1 MDDSKLS
8 RSEFMRRDSK
18 FTDLQKGY
26 LKQFVADCLIKRFT
40 LEESLLYLKNK
51 LGIEVEEDEFNY
63 LKGELKGD
71 IRRNVH
77 YLRRYEY
84 AYIREY
90 LDRIDEMKL
99 IQKRL
104 WSLIEDN
111 SDNPQ
116 LQKDCLSELSKSTIA
131 LADFYR
137 SIKDLDQ
144 GNDELSATNL
154 ESIHEPVSDTKES
167 NVLKKAANLES
178 IHEPVSDT
186 KESNV
191 LTNEPETV
199 DDNSLEDRPAVVGEV
214 GTSHYNPKKIAKYT
228 SDGKLAPAIH

>member
-8 RSEFMRRDSK
+8 RSEFMKRDRK

-40 LEESLLYLKNK
+40 LEESLLYLKDK
-51 LGIEVEEDEFNY
+51 LGIEVEEDEFYY
-63 LKGELKGD
+63 LKGELKRD
-71 IRRNVH
+71 LRRNVH

-116 LQKDCLSELSKSTIA
+116 LQKDCLSELSRATIA

-137 SIKDLDQ
+137 SIKDLDR
-144 GNDELSATNL
+144 GNDELNATNL
-154 ESIHEPVSDTKES
+154 ESIHESVSDTK
-167 NVLKKAANLES
+167 V
-178 IHEPVSDT
+178 
-186 KESNV
+186 SNV

-199 DDNSLEDRPAVVGEV
+199 DDNSLEDRPAVVSEV
-214 GTSHYNPKKIAKYT
+214 EASQYNPKRIAKYT

>member
-8 RSEFMRRDSK
+8 RSEFMKRDSK

-40 LEESLLYLKNK
+40 LEESLLYLKDK
-51 LGIEVEEDEFNY
+51 LGIQVEEDEFNY
-63 LKGELKGD
+63 LKGELKRD

-77 YLRRYEY
+77 YLRKYEY

-131 LADFYR
+131 LADFYK

-144 GNDELSATNL
+144 GNDEL
-154 ESIHEPVSDTKES
+154 KES
-167 NVLKKAANLES
+167 NVLKNES
-178 IHEPVSDT
+178 
-186 KESNV
+186 
-191 LTNEPETV
+191 ETV
-199 DDNSLEDRPAVVGEV
+199 DDNSLEDRPAVVSEV
-214 GTSHYNPKKIAKYT
+214 EPSQYNQKKIAKYT

>member
-8 RSEFMRRDSK
+8 RSEFMKRDSK

-26 LKQFVADCLIKRFT
+26 LKQFVADCLIKKFT
-40 LEESLLYLKNK
+40 LEESLLYLKDK
-51 LGIEVEEDEFNY
+51 LGIQVEEDEFNY
-63 LKGELKGD
+63 LKGELKRD

-90 LDRIDEMKL
+90 LDRIDEMRL

-116 LQKDCLSELSKSTIA
+116 LQKDCLSELCKSTIA
-131 LADFYR
+131 LADFYK

-144 GNDELSATNL
+144 GNDELNATNI
-154 ESIHEPVSDTKES
+154 ESIHEPVSDTKEN
-167 NVLKKAANLES
+167 NVLKNES
-178 IHEPVSDT
+178 
-186 KESNV
+186 
-191 LTNEPETV
+191 ETV
-199 DDNSLEDRPAVVGEV
+199 DENSLEDRPTVVSEV
-214 GTSHYNPKKIAKYT
+214 GTSQYNPKKIAKYT

>member
-8 RSEFMRRDSK
+8 RSEFMKRDSK

-26 LKQFVADCLIKRFT
+26 LKQFVADCLIKKFT
-40 LEESLLYLKNK
+40 LEESLLYLKDK
-51 LGIEVEEDEFNY
+51 LGIQVEEDELNY
-63 LKGELKGD
+63 LKGELKRD

-90 LDRIDEMKL
+90 LDRIDEMRL

-116 LQKDCLSELSKSTIA
+116 LQKDCLSELCKSTIA
-131 LADFYR
+131 LADFYK

-144 GNDELSATNL
+144 GNDELNATNI
-154 ESIHEPVSDTKES
+154 ESIHEPVSDTKEN
-167 NVLKKAANLES
+167 NVLKKATNLES
-178 IHEPVSDT
+178 IHEGN
-186 KESNV
+186 ES
-191 LTNEPETV
+191 ETV
-199 DDNSLEDRPAVVGEV
+199 DENSLEDRPTVVSEV
-214 GTSHYNPKKIAKYT
+214 GTSQYNPKKIAKYT

>member
-1 MDDSKLS
+1 
-8 RSEFMRRDSK
+8 
-18 FTDLQKGY
+18 
-26 LKQFVADCLIKRFT
+26 
-40 LEESLLYLKNK
+40 
-51 LGIEVEEDEFNY
+51 
-63 LKGELKGD
+63 
-71 IRRNVH
+71 VH

-116 LQKDCLSELSKSTIA
+116 LQKDCLSELCKSTIA
-131 LADFYR
+131 LADFYK

-144 GNDELSATNL
+144 GNDELNATNIESIHEPVSDTKENNVLKKATNL
-154 ESIHEPVSDTKES
+154 ESIHEPVSDTKEN
-167 NVLKKAANLES
+167 NVLKNES
-178 IHEPVSDT
+178 
-186 KESNV
+186 
-191 LTNEPETV
+191 ETV
-199 DDNSLEDRPAVVGEV
+199 DENSLEDRPTVVSEV
-214 GTSHYNPKKIAKYT
+214 GTSQYNPKKIAKYT

>member
-8 RSEFMRRDSK
+8 RSEFMQRDNK

-26 LKQFVADCLIKRFT
+26 LKQFVADCLIKKFT
-40 LEESLLYLKNK
+40 LEESLLYLKDK
-51 LGIEVEEDEFNY
+51 LGIQVEEDEFNY
-63 LKGELKGD
+63 LKGELKRD

-90 LDRIDEMKL
+90 LDRIDEMRL

-116 LQKDCLSELSKSTIA
+116 LQKDCLSELCKSTIA
-131 LADFYR
+131 LADFYK

-144 GNDELSATNL
+144 GNDELNATNI
-154 ESIHEPVSDTKES
+154 ESIHEPVSDTKEN
-167 NVLKKAANLES
+167 NVLKNES
-178 IHEPVSDT
+178 
-186 KESNV
+186 
-191 LTNEPETV
+191 ETV
-199 DDNSLEDRPAVVGEV
+199 DENSLEDRPTVVSEV
-214 GTSHYNPKKIAKYT
+214 GTSQYNPKKIAKYT

>member
-1 MDDSKLS
+1 
-8 RSEFMRRDSK
+8 
-18 FTDLQKGY
+18 
-26 LKQFVADCLIKRFT
+26 VADCLIKRFT
-40 LEESLLYLKNK
+40 LEESLLYLKDK
-51 LGIEVEEDEFNY
+51 LGIQVEEDEFNY
-63 LKGELKGD
+63 LKGELKRD

-90 LDRIDEMKL
+90 LDRIDE
-99 IQKRL
+99 

-131 LADFYR
+131 LADFYK
-137 SIKDLDQ
+137 SINYLDQ
-144 GNDELSATNL
+144 GNDELKESNVLKKATNL

-167 NVLKKAANLES
+167 NVLKNES
-178 IHEPVSDT
+178 
-186 KESNV
+186 
-191 LTNEPETV
+191 ETV
-199 DDNSLEDRPAVVGEV
+199 DDNSLEDKPAVVSEV
-214 GTSHYNPKKIAKYT
+214 EASQYNPKKIAKYT

>member
-8 RSEFMRRDSK
+8 RSEFMKRDSK

-26 LKQFVADCLIKRFT
+26 LKQFVADCLIKKFT
-40 LEESLLYLKNK
+40 LEESLLYLKDK
-51 LGIEVEEDEFNY
+51 LGIQVEEDEFNY
-63 LKGELKGD
+63 LKGELKRD

-90 LDRIDEMKL
+90 LDRIDEMRL

-116 LQKDCLSELSKSTIA
+116 LQKDCLSELCKSTIA
-131 LADFYR
+131 LADFYK

-144 GNDELSATNL
+144 GNDELNATNI
-154 ESIHEPVSDTKES
+154 ESIHEPVSDTKEN
-167 NVLKKAANLES
+167 NVLKNES
-178 IHEPVSDT
+178 
-186 KESNV
+186 
-191 LTNEPETV
+191 ETV
-199 DDNSLEDRPAVVGEV
+199 DENSLEDRPTVVSEV
-214 GTSHYNPKKIAKYT
+214 GTSQYNPKKIAKYT
-228 SDGKLAPAIH
+228 SDWKLAPAIH

>member
-8 RSEFMRRDSK
+8 RSEFMKRDSK

-26 LKQFVADCLIKRFT
+26 LKQFVADCLIKKFT
-40 LEESLLYLKNK
+40 LEESLLYLKDK
-51 LGIEVEEDEFNY
+51 LGIQVEEDEFNY
-63 LKGELKGD
+63 LKGELKRD

-116 LQKDCLSELSKSTIA
+116 LQKDCLSELCKSTIA
-131 LADFYR
+131 LADFYK

-144 GNDELSATNL
+144 GNDELNATNI
-154 ESIHEPVSDTKES
+154 ESIHEPVSDTKEN
-167 NVLKKAANLES
+167 NVLKKATNLES
-178 IHEPVSDT
+178 IHEGN
-186 KESNV
+186 ES
-191 LTNEPETV
+191 ETV
-199 DDNSLEDRPAVVGEV
+199 DENSLEDRPTVVSEV
-214 GTSHYNPKKIAKYT
+214 GTSQYNPKKIAKYT

>member
-40 LEESLLYLKNK
+40 LEESLLYLKDK

-63 LKGELKGD
+63 LKGELKRD

-144 GNDELSATNL
+144 GNDELNAT
-154 ESIHEPVSDTKES
+154 
-167 NVLKKAANLES
+167 NLES

-191 LTNEPETV
+191 LTNESETV

-214 GTSHYNPKKIAKYT
+214 GASHYNPKKIAK
-228 SDGKLAPAIH
+228 

>member
-8 RSEFMRRDSK
+8 RSEFMKRDSK

-40 LEESLLYLKNK
+40 LEESLHYLKDMP
-51 LGIEVEEDEFNY
+51 GIQVEEDEFNY
-63 LKGELKGD
+63 LKGELKRD

-116 LQKDCLSELSKSTIA
+116 LQKDCLSDLCKSTIA

-144 GNDELSATNL
+144 GNDELTATNL

-167 NVLKKAANLES
+167 NVLKDES
-178 IHEPVSDT
+178 
-186 KESNV
+186 
-191 LTNEPETV
+191 ETV
-199 DDNSLEDRPAVVGEV
+199 YDNSLEDKPAVVNEIGA
-214 GTSHYNPKKIAKYT
+214 SQYNPKKIAKFK
-228 SDGKLAPAIH
+228 SDGKLAPTIH

>member
-40 LEESLLYLKNK
+40 LEESLLYLKDK

-63 LKGELKGD
+63 LKGELKRD

-111 SDNPQ
+111 SVNPQ

-144 GNDELSATNL
+144 GNDELNAT
-154 ESIHEPVSDTKES
+154 
-167 NVLKKAANLES
+167 NLES

-199 DDNSLEDRPAVVGEV
+199 DDNSLEYRPAVVGEV
-214 GTSHYNPKKIAKYT
+214 GASQYNPKKIAKYT
-228 SDGKLAPAIH
+228 SDGKLAPSIH

>member
-1 MDDSKLS
+1 M
-8 RSEFMRRDSK
+8 
-18 FTDLQKGY
+18 
-26 LKQFVADCLIKRFT
+26 
-40 LEESLLYLKNK
+40 
-51 LGIEVEEDEFNY
+51 
-63 LKGELKGD
+63 
-71 IRRNVH
+71 H

-84 AYIREY
+84 AYIRET
-90 LDRIDEMKL
+90 LDRDIDEMKL

-167 NVLKKAANLES
+167 NVL
-178 IHEPVSDT
+178 
-186 KESNV
+186 
-191 LTNEPETV
+191 TNEPETV
-199 DDNSLEDRPAVVGEV
+199 DDNSLEYRPAVVGEV
-214 GTSHYNPKKIAKYT
+214 GASQYNPKKIAKYT
-228 SDGKLAPAIH
+228 SDGKLAPAMH

>member
-40 LEESLLYLKNK
+40 LEESLLYLKDK

-63 LKGELKGD
+63 LKGELKRD

-111 SDNPQ
+111 SDKPQ

-144 GNDELSATNL
+144 GNDELNAT
-154 ESIHEPVSDTKES
+154 
-167 NVLKKAANLES
+167 NLES

-214 GTSHYNPKKIAKYT
+214 AASQYNSKKIAKYT
-228 SDGKLAPAIH
+228 SDGKLAPAMH

>member
-8 RSEFMRRDSK
+8 RSEFMKRDSK

-40 LEESLLYLKNK
+40 LEESLLYLKDK
-51 LGIEVEEDEFNY
+51 LGTQVEEDEFNY
-63 LKGELKGD
+63 LKGELKRD
-71 IRRNVH
+71 IRKNVH

-111 SDNPQ
+111 SDNPL

-131 LADFYR
+131 LADFYK

-144 GNDELSATNL
+144 GNDEL
-154 ESIHEPVSDTKES
+154 KES
-167 NVLKKAANLES
+167 NVSKKATNLES

-199 DDNSLEDRPAVVGEV
+199 DDNSLEDRPAVVSEV
-214 GTSHYNPKKIAKYT
+214 EAPQYNQKKIAKYT

>member
-8 RSEFMRRDSK
+8 RSEFMKRDSK

-40 LEESLLYLKNK
+40 IEESLLYLKDK
-51 LGIEVEEDEFNY
+51 LGIQVEEDEFNY
-63 LKGELKGD
+63 LKGELKRD

-144 GNDELSATNL
+144 GNDELNAT
-154 ESIHEPVSDTKES
+154 
-167 NVLKKAANLES
+167 NLES

-199 DDNSLEDRPAVVGEV
+199 DDNSLEDKPAVVSEV
-214 GTSHYNPKKIAKYT
+214 GASQHNPKKIVKYT

>member
-1 MDDSKLS
+1 MLNHTGQ
-8 RSEFMRRDSK
+8 EIG
-18 FTDLQKGY
+18 Q
-26 LKQFVADCLIKRFT
+26 
-40 LEESLLYLKNK
+40 
-51 LGIEVEEDEFNY
+51 DEFNY
-63 LKGELKGD
+63 LKGELKRD

-144 GNDELSATNL
+144 GNDELNAT
-154 ESIHEPVSDTKES
+154 
-167 NVLKKAANLES
+167 NLES

-191 LTNEPETV
+191 LTNEPEAV
-199 DDNSLEDRPAVVGEV
+199 DDNSLVDRPAVVGEV
-214 GTSHYNPKKIAKYT
+214 EASHYNPKN
-228 SDGKLAPAIH
+228 LQNIHLMGS

>member
-8 RSEFMRRDSK
+8 RSEFMKRDSK

-26 LKQFVADCLIKRFT
+26 LKQFVADCLIKKFT
-40 LEESLLYLKNK
+40 LEESLLYLKDK
-51 LGIEVEEDEFNY
+51 LGIQVEEDEFNY
-63 LKGELKGD
+63 LKGELKRD

-116 LQKDCLSELSKSTIA
+116 LQKDCLSGLCKSTIA
-131 LADFYR
+131 LADFYK

-144 GNDELSATNL
+144 GNDELNATNI
-154 ESIHEPVSDTKES
+154 ESIHEPVSDTKEN
-167 NVLKKAANLES
+167 NVLKKATNLES
-178 IHEPVSDT
+178 IHEGN
-186 KESNV
+186 ES
-191 LTNEPETV
+191 ETV
-199 DDNSLEDRPAVVGEV
+199 DENSLEDRPTVVSEV
-214 GTSHYNPKKIAKYT
+214 GTSQYNPKKIAKYT

>member
-8 RSEFMRRDSK
+8 RSEFMKRDSK

-40 LEESLLYLKNK
+40 LEESLLYLKDK
-51 LGIEVEEDEFNY
+51 LGTQVEEDEFNY
-63 LKGELKGD
+63 LKGELKRD

-131 LADFYR
+131 LADFYK

-144 GNDELSATNL
+144 GNDEPKESNVLKKATNL
-154 ESIHEPVSDTKES
+154 ESIHELASDTKES
-167 NVLKKAANLES
+167 NVLKNES
-178 IHEPVSDT
+178 
-186 KESNV
+186 
-191 LTNEPETV
+191 ETV
-199 DDNSLEDRPAVVGEV
+199 DDNSLEDRPAVVSEV
-214 GTSHYNPKKIAKYT
+214 EASQYNPKKIAKYT
-228 SDGKLAPAIH
+228 SDGKLAPAIHQSR

>member
-8 RSEFMRRDSK
+8 RSEFMKRDSK

-26 LKQFVADCLIKRFT
+26 LKQFVADCLIKKFT
-40 LEESLLYLKNK
+40 LEESLLYLKDK
-51 LGIEVEEDEFNY
+51 LGIQVEEDEFNY
-63 LKGELKGD
+63 LKGELKRD

-116 LQKDCLSELSKSTIA
+116 LQKDCLSELCKSTIA
-131 LADFYR
+131 LADFYK

-144 GNDELSATNL
+144 GNDELNATNI
-154 ESIHEPVSDTKES
+154 ESIHEPVSDTKEN
-167 NVLKKAANLES
+167 NVLKNES
-178 IHEPVSDT
+178 
-186 KESNV
+186 
-191 LTNEPETV
+191 ETV
-199 DDNSLEDRPAVVGEV
+199 DENSLEDRPTVVSEV
-214 GTSHYNPKKIAKYT
+214 GTSQYNPKKIAKYT

>member
-8 RSEFMRRDSK
+8 RSEFMKRDSK

-40 LEESLLYLKNK
+40 LEESLLYLKDK
-51 LGIEVEEDEFNY
+51 LGTQVEEDEFNY
-63 LKGELKGD
+63 LKGELKRD

-131 LADFYR
+131 LADFYK

-144 GNDELSATNL
+144 GNDESKESNVLKKATNL
-154 ESIHEPVSDTKES
+154 ESIHELASDTKES
-167 NVLKKAANLES
+167 NVLKNES
-178 IHEPVSDT
+178 
-186 KESNV
+186 
-191 LTNEPETV
+191 ETV
-199 DDNSLEDRPAVVGEV
+199 DDSSLEDRPAVVSEV
-214 GTSHYNPKKIAKYT
+214 EASQYNPKKIAKYT
-228 SDGKLAPAIH
+228 SDGKLAPAIHQSR

>member
-8 RSEFMRRDSK
+8 RSEFMKRDSK

-40 LEESLLYLKNK
+40 LEESLLYLKDK
-51 LGIEVEEDEFNY
+51 LGTQVEEDEFNY
-63 LKGELKGD
+63 LKGELKRD

-99 IQKRL
+99 VQKRL

-131 LADFYR
+131 LADFYK

-144 GNDELSATNL
+144 GNDESKESNVLKKATNL
-154 ESIHEPVSDTKES
+154 ESIHELASDTKES
-167 NVLKKAANLES
+167 NVLKNES
-178 IHEPVSDT
+178 
-186 KESNV
+186 
-191 LTNEPETV
+191 ETV
-199 DDNSLEDRPAVVGEV
+199 DDSSLEDRPAVVSEV
-214 GTSHYNPKKIAKYT
+214 EASQYNPKKIAKYT
-228 SDGKLAPAIH
+228 SDGKLAPAIHQSR

>member
-1 MDDSKLS
+1 MLCIISTMDDSKLS

-63 LKGELKGD
+63 LKGELKRD

-167 NVLKKAANLES
+167 NVL
-178 IHEPVSDT
+178 
-186 KESNV
+186 
-191 LTNEPETV
+191 TNEPETV
-199 DDNSLEDRPAVVGEV
+199 DDNSLEYRPAVVGEV
-214 GTSHYNPKKIAKYT
+214 GASQYNPKKIAKYT

>member
-8 RSEFMRRDSK
+8 RSEFMKRDSK

-40 LEESLLYLKNK
+40 LEESLLYLKDK
-51 LGIEVEEDEFNY
+51 LGTQVEEDEFNY
-63 LKGELKGD
+63 LKGELKRD

-131 LADFYR
+131 LADFYK

-144 GNDELSATNL
+144 GNDEPKESNVLKKATNL
-154 ESIHEPVSDTKES
+154 ESIHELASDTKES
-167 NVLKKAANLES
+167 NVLKNES
-178 IHEPVSDT
+178 
-186 KESNV
+186 
-191 LTNEPETV
+191 ETV
-199 DDNSLEDRPAVVGEV
+199 DDNSLEDRPAVVSEV
-214 GTSHYNPKKIAKYT
+214 EASQYNPKKIAKYT
-228 SDGKLAPAIH
+228 SDGKPAILQSR

>member
-40 LEESLLYLKNK
+40 LEESLLYLKDK

-63 LKGELKGD
+63 LKGELKRD

-111 SDNPQ
+111 SDKPQ

-144 GNDELSATNL
+144 GNDELNATNL
-154 ESIHEPVSDTKES
+154 ESIHEPVSDTKER
-167 NVLKKAANLES
+167 
-178 IHEPVSDT
+178 
-186 KESNV
+186 NV

-214 GTSHYNPKKIAKYT
+214 AASQYNSKKIAKYT
-228 SDGKLAPAIH
+228 SDGKLAPAMH

>member
-8 RSEFMRRDSK
+8 RSEFMKRDRK

-40 LEESLLYLKNK
+40 LEESLLYLKDK
-51 LGIEVEEDEFNY
+51 LGIEVEEDEFYY
-63 LKGELKGD
+63 LKGELKRD
-71 IRRNVH
+71 LRRNVH

-104 WSLIEDN
+104 WNLIEDN

-116 LQKDCLSELSKSTIA
+116 LQKDCLSELSRATIA

-137 SIKDLDQ
+137 SIKDLDR
-144 GNDELSATNL
+144 GNDELNATNL
-154 ESIHEPVSDTKES
+154 ESIHESVSDTK
-167 NVLKKAANLES
+167 V
-178 IHEPVSDT
+178 
-186 KESNV
+186 SNV

-199 DDNSLEDRPAVVGEV
+199 DDNSLEDRPAVVSEV
-214 GTSHYNPKKIAKYT
+214 EASQYNPKRIAKYT

>member
-8 RSEFMRRDSK
+8 RSEFMKRDSK

-40 LEESLLYLKNK
+40 LEESLLYLKDK
-51 LGIEVEEDEFNY
+51 LGTQVEEDEFNY
-63 LKGELKGD
+63 LKGELKRD

-99 IQKRL
+99 VQKRL

-131 LADFYR
+131 LADFYK

-144 GNDELSATNL
+144 GNDESKESNVLKKATNL
-154 ESIHEPVSDTKES
+154 ESIHELASDTKES
-167 NVLKKAANLES
+167 NVLKNES
-178 IHEPVSDT
+178 
-186 KESNV
+186 
-191 LTNEPETV
+191 ETV
-199 DDNSLEDRPAVVGEV
+199 DDSSLEDRPAVVSEV
-214 GTSHYNPKKIAKYT
+214 EASQYNPKRIAKYT
-228 SDGKLAPAIH
+228 SDGKLAPAIHQSR

>member
-8 RSEFMRRDSK
+8 RSEFMKRDSK

-40 LEESLLYLKNK
+40 LEESLLYLKDK
-51 LGIEVEEDEFNY
+51 LGTHVEEDEFNY
-63 LKGELKGD
+63 LKGELKRD

-99 IQKRL
+99 VQKRL

-131 LADFYR
+131 LADFYK

-144 GNDELSATNL
+144 GNDESKESNVLKKATNL
-154 ESIHEPVSDTKES
+154 ESIHELASDTKES
-167 NVLKKAANLES
+167 NVLKNES
-178 IHEPVSDT
+178 
-186 KESNV
+186 
-191 LTNEPETV
+191 ETV
-199 DDNSLEDRPAVVGEV
+199 DDSSLEDRPAVVSEV
-214 GTSHYNPKKIAKYT
+214 EASQYNPKRIAKYT
-228 SDGKLAPAIH
+228 SDGKLAPAIHQSR